1 VWKNIVVIN
10 YLSNLN
16 RDKGV
21 PMSVWRLNNNNEV
34 QHSNGY
40 KLRLGHGTWKEPE
53 DIHPSIPKSLNLS
66 PLESIRLMREG
77 LQYAAVET
85 ATVET

>member
-1 VWKNIVVIN
+1 MRP
-10 YLSNLN
+10 L
-16 RDKGV
+16 
-21 PMSVWRLNNNNEV
+21 MSVWRLNNMSEV
-34 QHSNGY
+34 QHTNGY

-53 DIHPSIPKSLNLS
+53 DIHPSIPKGLNLS

-77 LQYAAVET
+77 LQYAVEVT

>member
-1 VWKNIVVIN
+1 
-10 YLSNLN
+10 
-16 RDKGV
+16 
-21 PMSVWRLNNNNEV
+21 MSVWCLNNKNEV

-53 DIHPSIPKSLNLS
+53 DIHPSIPKSLKLS

-77 LQYAAVET
+77 LQYAAEATAIVET
-85 ATVET
+85 